1 MEKMKNQTIIK
12 TLLTG
17 ALAVSALHAVT
28 GIHPSYTIE
37 KIRPSAMTWPIGDM
51 DFFSNGDLC
60 VASWKDPYDIYIV
73 KNATG
78 PAGSAVMTL
87 YAQGLSET
95 LGMVIVHDT
104 VFVMQKDEL
113 TALID
118 NDKDGKVDEYRTI
131 ANRFSK
137 STMEKE

>member
-1 MEKMKNQTIIK
+1 MEKMNKQIIIK
-12 TLLTG
+12 TFLTG

-37 KIRPSAMTWPIGDM
+37 KVRPSAMTWPIGDM
-51 DFFSNGDLC
+51 DFFSNGDMA

-73 KNATG
+73 KGATG
-78 PAGSAVMTL
+78 PAGAATITTF
-87 YAQGLSET
+87 ARGLSET
-95 LGMVIVHDT
+95 LGVVVVHDT

-118 NDKDGKVDEYRTI
+118 NDKDGVADEYRTI

-137 STMEKE
+137 